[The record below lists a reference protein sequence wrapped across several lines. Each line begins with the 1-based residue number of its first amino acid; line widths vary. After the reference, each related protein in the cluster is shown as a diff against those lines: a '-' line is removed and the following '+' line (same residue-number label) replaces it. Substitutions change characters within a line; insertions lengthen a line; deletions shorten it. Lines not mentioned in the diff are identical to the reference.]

1 MKGTAGVPDLS
12 DKALENHIQDLQSK
26 INSLHISLDLATAER
41 HQRSSHTTTP
51 PSKPIGSDSSKSSK
65 SSKLTIG
72 SRVKI
77 LNKYRGNKDKIGKIV
92 HISGKTATVHIPQTG
107 NFIKYLSNLELV
119 PSSDEE

>member
-41 HQRSSHTTTP
+41 HRRLSRASSP
-51 PSKPIGSDSSKSSK
+51 PLKAVQSNQSLETSG

-77 LNKYRGNKDKIGKIV
+77 LNKYRGNKNKIGTC

-119 PSSDEE
+119 PNQDEE